1 MEKDESKRVMVRLMG
16 IQPGGS
22 EEKLAKALQRIYKG
36 KTEEQ
41 LRRALM
47 GLPLVLARSVPEEQ
61 AQKVKRFLES
71 QGGIVRISIPGSPG
85 TKEIKVAPQGA
96 SPGAESEAA
105 PAEQSYTGE
114 ERRSKPRVTGG
125 FQLYPMGIGEI
136 LDRSF
141 RLLRNHFWLLFLI
154 ILIPQ
159 AVYFLVNQALGLVFY
174 GGSAM
179 SSPAA
184 MGAAF
189 GATAFFS
196 AIIFLVIQFWAQGA
210 IIDAVS
216 ETYLGHSASVMG
228 SFGAM
233 RKRLWR
239 LIGTLLLMGLLIGV
253 VVGIVGVIAAFLT
266 MISVALTVILGF
278 LAFVVGLH
286 LFLNW
291 LMVDKVVVLEDRAW
305 MSALRRSKELMTAR
319 TEPGFWKS
327 TKMKAGLILL
337 LGFLIGLGFQLV
349 FQIPGAL
356 LGALAKGNAVVVTLL
371 QILNLAGTSLATVF
385 TAVAM
390 IIYYY
395 DIRVRKE
402 GFDLRMMAEKL

>member
-1 MEKDESKRVMVRLMG
+1 MEKDESKRVILRLMG
-16 IQPGGS
+16 IQPGSS
-22 EEKLAKALQRIYKG
+22 EEKLARALQRIYKG
-36 KTEEQ
+36 KTEEE

-47 GLPLVLARSVPEEQ
+47 GLPLVISRNAPEEQ
-61 AQKVKRFLES
+61 AQKIKRFLES
-71 QGGIVRISIPGSPG
+71 QGAIVKISSPGSPG
-85 TKEIKVAPQGA
+85 TREIKVAPQGA
-96 SPGAESEAA
+96 SPGSEPESSRV
-105 PAEQSYTGE
+105 EQPYTGE
-114 ERRSKPRVTGG
+114 ERRSRPRVSGG
-125 FQLYPMGIGEI
+125 IQLYPMGIGEI

-141 RLLRNHFWLLFLI
+141 RMLRNHFWLLFLI

-159 AVYFLVNQALGLVFY
+159 AIYFLVSQGLGLVFR
-174 GGSAM
+174 GGAAM

-184 MGAAF
+184 MGATF
-189 GATAFFS
+189 GVTAFFS

-210 IIDAVS
+210 LIDAVS

-233 RKRLWR
+233 RRRLWR
-239 LIGTLLLMGLLIGV
+239 LIGTMLLMGLLIALA
-253 VVGIVGVIAAFLT
+253 VGISIAVGAVLT
-266 MISVALTVILGF
+266 MISVALTVLLGF
-278 LAFVVGLH
+278 VGFVVGLH

-291 LMVDKVVVLEDRAW
+291 LMVDKVVVLEDTAW
-305 MSALRRSKELMTAR
+305 MSALRRSKELMTSR

-349 FQIPGAL
+349 FQIPGAV
-356 LGALAKGNAVVVTLL
+356 LGVLAKGNMVVVTLL
-371 QILNLAGTSLATVF
+371 QILNIAATSLATVY

-402 GFDLRMMAEKL
+402 GFDLKMMADKL